1 MVLLVILS
9 PINASEINTNTTT
22 DNSNFQLEMSTED
35 INDEIYTS
43 DYYDGNYEYNDSY
56 YDYNNDPSIDYHV
69 SGIYHGPHK
78 EPALVIKE
86 FNISAG
92 DIDSNNYVTINV
104 KFNGTICSNI
114 FTLERYPVR
123 IQENNKIIGI
133 IEESSVSNTDYPISS
148 DDSSW
153 ATFKPNYAF
162 TTSFKYK
169 LTDNTTELRLILCS
183 FSSNTL
189 VFHGLTKKSLTNL
202 NENSIK
208 IINNNKQYSSN
219 SSWLNDEKSLNKA
232 LELVEENG
240 TIYLNN
246 IDFYINSKIN
256 INKNISIIGNNV
268 IIDALENPEIFE
280 ITSNAKLTNITF
292 KNTSDYILNIKNVNC
307 TLENCIFTQTNGK
320 IINNR
325 GNLKII
331 NSKFNDIDGIKTFN
345 KMKMNNNTYT
355 LIYNQNTIELKNT
368 TFTNIKLPR
377 YIELDNEIVNSS
389 YLFYNLKN
397 STLKVENS
405 TFNNVST
412 KIIYNDGSINLKN
425 TNITNTNIE
434 LPILKTTSLNKKLRN
449 NELISS
455 YIKTWDPNTLT
466 GLIDNIGK
474 LNISNCN
481 IENITWVGKKG
492 IGTPLSSLNNIIFY
506 TYDPYEAY
514 GVHGVLATSFLTE
527 AGAINNKGT
536 LFIEESSFKGLSTTS
551 AGAIYN
557 SGNATLN
564 KINTNNIKINEIGG
578 AIVNKGEM
586 SINSSYFN
594 NTSLS
599 VSYTHN
605 IYGGVIYNSGKLN
618 IENTIINKSSASRAK
633 GGSIYNK
640 GELNISKSS
649 ISNSYSDEGGAISN
663 EGTLN
668 INSTLFEKCSSSYGI
683 INNKIDGNAIIYNSS
698 FIDSSIGLGGSY
710 PRSYFGII
718 ANEGN
723 MLFERN
729 ILDFKNYVADSGSGT
744 YGIHNNG
751 KIKIT
756 HNLFINTNTTT
767 KTDRWGVETRNIII
781 FIINEGGETDINYN
795 YFDTNKDP
803 YNNFSTAN
811 VGHYFVFDIEE
822 EYLPL
827 QIGEKANITT
837 TLKLDNGKY
846 YEHYELLPNITVE
859 YTITRNNEKQTIY
872 APMING
878 KATIEFNK
886 TNTKGS
892 YNITARLG
900 YCIQEITADIGKNY
914 SQMDV
919 KAEEITYPENATFH
933 MTVTGNLTHQ
943 PTGKITLIIDGKKY
957 TTNINDT
964 KAEITIPG
972 LIPKTYDI
980 IIRYEGDEDY
990 FKSFYH
996 HNYTV
1001 HKQPTKMNI
1010 TINEINYG
1018 EIGILKVTLSP
1029 EKVSTRA
1036 YLYIT
1041 DENNQTT
1048 RKTAYVINGTEIKLK
1063 NYAAGQYN
1071 LTLETWEN
1079 RYYESSN
1086 ATAIF
1091 KVNKYPTNLTINAT
1105 NINAGENEILTIIL
1119 NPKGEVAGEATLTIN
1134 NHTEIIY
1141 LKNGENTVTI
1151 TNVTGGTYTVTVTF
1165 PGDKKYGPSNATTTF
1180 TAQKIQTKT
1189 TAKIENN
1196 TLHINV
1202 EPNTTGTVILYIN
1215 DDKYE
1220 INLTDSKIKLPI
1232 NFTKAENNIFIYY
1245 PGNRYYNY
1253 STYNLTYEYEEL
1265 LNLTG
1270 YDETFY
1276 NTENATYY
1284 VTLTDEEGYG
1294 IANRTIIITIN
1305 KKTTKHITEH
1315 DGSITIKL
1323 DPTVG
1328 EYDITAQYKNKT
1340 TKNKITILEDAFI
1353 YGNDTQAYTNV
1364 DFKYQIELKDHNGKA
1379 IPNAEISFNINGKT
1393 YKTKTDNKG
1402 LATLNLKLK
1411 EGNYNITTQYKTAKN
1426 VNNIYVGDILLKGN
1440 DLTIY
1445 NTETGIYKLSL
1456 IDKNGKGVAN
1466 QTITITLN
1474 NKKYTRTTDKNGQ
1487 TTLSIKLNTGK
1498 YPITA
1503 QFNDQKITNTITVL
1517 EDAFLSVNNTKAYEN
1532 VDFTHIAKLT
1542 DHNGKGIA
1550 DAEITFKINDKT
1562 YTNKTNKEGLAILT
1576 LNLKEGNYTITST
1589 YKNITKTSKIIIID
1603 DSHLVGNDV
1612 KAYSGT
1618 DFKYKVKLT
1627 DHNNNP
1633 IANAEITFKLEDK
1646 TFSRKTNSN
1655 GQIELTFNLETGT
1668 YTITANY
1675 KKLTIK
1681 NNFEIIEDYI
1691 LSGNDVKAYSETD
1704 FPYNVK
1710 LTDHNGKA
1718 IKNAEIIFTVNGKT
1732 YTNKTDVNGK
1742 AIINLNL
1749 KTGTY
1754 TITARYR
1761 NTTTTNTLTIIED
1774 YILSGND
1781 IKAYE
1786 DDNFQYKVNLTDHN
1800 GKAIKN
1806 AEITFKVGEKTYSSK
1821 TNSQGQATITLNL
1834 NEGNYTIIA
1843 TYKNTTTTNELEII
1857 ENHIL
1862 TGQNVKAYENTDFT
1876 YTITLKRT
1884 DGVPL
1889 TNKEITFIINN
1900 RRYTDMT
1907 NSEGKA
1913 SKTLNLPEGNYTITA
1928 IYKNTRITNN
1938 LTIIED
1944 YNLNANN
1951 IRAYANENFQYKV
1964 NLTDHNKNPI
1974 KNAEITFEING
1985 QTYKNKTD
1993 KQGQAI
1999 LNLNLK
2005 EGNYTITA
2013 SYRNTKITN
2022 NLEIIETYTL
2032 KGINAKSYEDFD
2044 FEYIVTL
2051 KNHKE
2056 KTIENAEITF
2066 EINGQTYKNK
2076 TDKQGQAILNLNLK
2090 EGNYTITA
2098 KYKNTITT
2106 NKLNIIKY
2114 DLEKIESSDLI
2125 MYYKDGSKFTIRLTE
2140 NNTALTNKTVQF
2152 IINGNTYKR
2161 TTNDEGYASIAIN
2174 LNSGIHNIT
2183 TRYNN
2188 ISTTNTITIKST
2200 IEGNDLTK
2208 IYKNDTQYYATF
2220 YNSKGEPL
2228 KNTKVIFNI
2237 NGVMYE
2243 RNTNENG
2250 QAKMNINLAAGTYII
2265 TATNP
2270 VNGEQHSNTITV
2282 FSKIQENKDL
2292 TKYYK
2297 NASQYIVKVI
2307 DSKGNPAKA
2316 GQKVTFNINGVFYER
2331 YTNETGHVKMNIN
2344 LPPGEYIITAE
2355 YEGCKVSNKIT
2366 VLPILKATDV
2376 TMKYRDGTQFKAT
2389 LVDEQGKPY
2398 ANQQVTFNINGVFYT
2413 RTTNENGIAKLNIN
2427 LIPGKYIITS
2437 SYNGLNIA
2445 NTIKIES

>member
-1 MVLLVILS
+1 MKLKNLLIFLIILTVLINISCIYATENNTEILGE
-9 PINASEINTNTTT
+9 NNEINIYVDANTG
-22 DNSNFQLEMSTED
+22 E
-35 INDEIYTS
+35 
-43 DYYDGNYEYNDSY
+43 
-56 YDYNNDPSIDYHV
+56 
-69 SGIYHGPHK
+69 
-78 EPALVIKE
+78 
-86 FNISAG
+86 
-92 DIDSNNYVTINV
+92 DSNTGESWQTPV
-104 KFNGTICSNI
+104 KSIGKAIDLT
-114 FTLERYPVR
+114 
-123 IQENNKIIGI
+123 ENNKTTNIYLGNGTYKGEKNVELKIENKNTVNIIGSNNTI
-133 IEESSVSNTDYPISS
+133 IHGENLKQI
-148 DDSSW
+148 
-153 ATFKPNYAF
+153 
-162 TTSFKYK
+162 
-169 LTDNTTELRLILCS
+169 LILS
-183 FSSNTL
+183 
-189 VFHGLTKKSLTNL
+189 
-202 NENSIK
+202 
-208 IINNNKQYSSN
+208 
-219 SSWLNDEKSLNKA
+219 
-232 LELVEENG
+232 
-240 TIYLNN
+240 
-246 IDFYINSKIN
+246 
-256 INKNISIIGNNV
+256 
-268 IIDALENPEIFE
+268 
-280 ITSNAKLTNITF
+280 
-292 KNTSDYILNIKNVNC
+292 NIKNITLKNIQFVNATSKNINYGVAITVQNNTNVLIDSC
-307 TLENCIFTQTNGK
+307 QFRDNTKSSIYNEGTLTITNTNFLNNKDRSSAWENNILGGAIYNT
-320 IINNR
+320 
-325 GNLKII
+325 GNLAII
-331 NSKFNDIDGIKTFN
+331 NSTFKEN
-345 KMKMNNNTYT
+345 YAGSGGA
-355 LIYNQNTIELKNT
+355 IYNAGNL
-368 TFTNIKLPR
+368 
-377 YIELDNEIVNSS
+377 IVNSS
-389 YLFYNLKN
+389 TFRYNKATNHGGSMIVDSIKN
-397 STLKVENS
+397 RK
-405 TFNNVST
+405 
-412 KIIYNDGSINLKN
+412 DGGRGGDICNFGN
-425 TNITNTNIE
+425 AIITNT
-434 LPILKTTSLNKKLRN
+434 T
-449 NELISS
+449 
-455 YIKTWDPNTLT
+455 
-466 GLIDNIGK
+466 
-474 LNISNCN
+474 
-481 IENITWVGKKG
+481 
-492 IGTPLSSLNNIIFY
+492 
-506 TYDPYEAY
+506 
-514 GVHGVLATSFLTE
+514 
-527 AGAINNKGT
+527 
-536 LFIEESSFKGLSTTS
+536 FKETQLVDFGP
-551 AGAIYN
+551 
-557 SGNATLN
+557 
-564 KINTNNIKINEIGG
+564 
-578 AIVNKGEM
+578 
-586 SINSSYFN
+586 
-594 NTSLS
+594 
-599 VSYTHN
+599 
-605 IYGGVIYNSGKLN
+605 
-618 IENTIINKSSASRAK
+618 R
-633 GGSIYNK
+633 GGSIYNNGTMLLK
-640 GELNISKSS
+640 HVE
-649 ISNSYSDEGGAISN
+649 ISNIAMISDDPLGRHSA
-663 EGTLN
+663 GT
-668 INSTLFEKCSSSYGI
+668 
-683 INNKIDGNAIIYNSS
+683 A
-698 FIDSSIGLGGSY
+698 
-710 PRSYFGII
+710 I
-718 ANEGN
+718 ANIAN
-723 MLFERN
+723 LT
-729 ILDFKNYVADSGSGT
+729 LKDSL
-744 YGIHNNG
+744 I
-751 KIKIT
+751 
-756 HNLFINTNTTT
+756 
-767 KTDRWGVETRNIII
+767 
-781 FIINEGGETDINYN
+781 
-795 YFDTNKDP
+795 
-803 YNNFSTAN
+803 
-811 VGHYFVFDIEE
+811 
-822 EYLPL
+822 
-827 QIGEKANITT
+827 ANITT
-837 TLKLDNGKY
+837 YLTYQGRIQGAIQNEGLFTATGTLFVNNKPYRVYGHQLYYDIGTGNIYNTGEGILNITSCAFFNANQNILETVVQDVAIIAGSAICLENNSWSGEDPLTNNHIYGTLNVTKYWLLSLEPDYSMLEIGKKTSITQTLKLMYEKHAVDYGQLPDLYVTFNVNGK
-846 YEHYELLPNITVE
+846 NITKKLVD
-859 YTITRNNEKQTIY
+859 
-872 APMING
+872 G
-878 KATIEFNK
+878 KASVEFNQSDV
-886 TNTKGS
+886 KGS
-892 YNITARLG
+892 YVVTSTMFNIVK
-900 YCIQEITADIGKNY
+900 TADIDVGKEY
-914 SQMDV
+914 SDMKV
-919 KAEEITYPENATFH
+919 KAEEIYYGDDAKFY
-933 MTVTGNLTHQ
+933 MTVTGKYTHQ
-943 PTGKITLIIDGKKY
+943 PKGNITLIIDGNKH
-957 TTNINDT
+957 TTRISDT
-964 KAEITIPG
+964 KASITVPG
-972 LIPKTYDI
+972 LIPKTYDL

-990 FKSFYH
+990 FKSIFH

-1001 HKQPTKMNI
+1001 HKKPTYMNI
-1010 TINEINYG
+1010 TIPEINYG
-1018 EIGILKVTLSP
+1018 ETGVITVSLTP
-1029 EKVSTRA
+1029 ENVATQA
-1036 YLYIT
+1036 FMYIT
-1041 DENNQTT
+1041 DENNKTT
-1048 RKTAYVINGTEIKLK
+1048 KKTVPVKNGAEIKLK
-1063 NYAAGQYN
+1063 NYAGGEYN
-1071 LTLETWEN
+1071 VTIELWDN
-1079 RYYESSN
+1079 PKFASSS
-1086 ATAIF
+1086 ASAIF
-1091 KVNKYPTNLTINAT
+1091 KVNKFATNLTMNST
-1105 NINAGENEILTIIL
+1105 DINAGEIEILNITL
-1119 NPKGEVAGEATLTIN
+1119 TPKGEVAGEAILQIN
-1134 NHTEIIY
+1134 NHTQMIF
-1141 LKNGENTVTI
+1141 LKNGLNTIRLENL
-1151 TNVTGGTYTVTVTF
+1151 TGGNYNISVTF
-1165 PGDKKYGPSNATTTF
+1165 PGDKKYASSTATCTF
-1180 TAQKIQTKT
+1180 TVKMLETNI
-1189 TAKIENN
+1189 TAKLKNN
-1196 TLHINV
+1196 
-1202 EPNTTGTVILYIN
+1202 ILYIN
-1215 DDKYE
+1215 TTPNSTGKVFIYINDDIYE
-1220 INLTDSKIKLPI
+1220 VNLTNSAATFPV
-1232 NFTKAENNIFIYY
+1232 NFKKAENYIFIYY
-1245 PGNRYYNY
+1245 PGDGYYDY
-1253 STYNLTYEYEEL
+1253 ATCNLTYEYEKL

-1270 YDETFY
+1270 YDKTFY

-1284 VTLTDEEGYG
+1284 VALTDEEGYG

-1305 KKTTKHITEH
+1305 KKTSKHITGH
-1315 DGSITIKL
+1315 DGSITLKL
-1323 DPTVG
+1323 DPIVG

-1426 VNNIYVGDILLKGN
+1426 INNIYVGDILLKGN

-1562 YTNKTNKEGLAILT
+1562 YTNKTNSQGLAVLT

-1589 YKNITKTSKIIIID
+1589 YKNITKTSKIIIVD

-1742 AIINLNL
+1742 TMINLNL

-1806 AEITFKVGEKTYSSK
+1806 VEITFKIGEKTYSSK

-1834 NEGNYTIIA
+1834 KEGNYTIIA

-1951 IRAYANENFQYKV
+1951 IRAFADDNFQYKV
-1964 NLTDHNKNPI
+1964 NLTDHNRKAI

-1985 QTYKNKTD
+1985 QIYKNKTD
-1993 KQGQAI
+1993 KEGQAI

-2005 EGNYTITA
+2005 KGNYIITA

-2022 NLEIIETYTL
+2022 NLEIIETYIL
-2032 KGINAKSYEDFD
+2032 KGINVKSYENFD

-2056 KTIENAEITF
+2056 KIIENAEITF
-2066 EINGQTYKNK
+2066 EINGETYKNK
-2076 TDKQGQAILNLNLK
+2076 TDKQGQATITLNLK
-2090 EGNYTITA
+2090 EGNYTIIA
-2098 KYKNTITT
+2098 KYENTTTT

-2114 DLEKIESSDLI
+2114 DLEKIESSDMV

-2140 NNTALTNKTVQF
+2140 NSTALKNKTVQF
-2152 IINGNTYKR
+2152 TINGNTYKR
-2161 TTNDEGYASIAIN
+2161 ITNDEGYASIAIN

-2188 ISTTNTITIKST
+2188 ISATNSITIKST

-2208 IYKNDTQYYATF
+2208 IYKNNTQYYATF
-2220 YNSKGEPL
+2220 YNSKGKL
-2228 KNTKVIFNI
+2228 LQNMKIRFNI

-2243 RNTNENG
+2243 RKTNEKG
-2250 QAKMNINLAAGTYII
+2250 QAKMNINLVAGTYII

-2270 VNGEQHSNTITV
+2270 ENGEQHSNTITV
-2282 FSKIQENKDL
+2282 LSKIQENKDL
-2292 TKYYK
+2292 IKYYK
-2297 NASQYIVKVI
+2297 NDSQYIVKII

-2331 YTNETGHVKMNIN
+2331 YADETGHVKMNIN
-2344 LPPGEYIITAE
+2344 LAPGEYIITAE
-2355 YEGCKVSNKIT
+2355 YEGCKVSNKIK
-2366 VLPILKATDV
+2366 VLPILKASDLTK
-2376 TMKYRDGTQFKAT
+2376 KYGTKTPFEAT
-2389 LVDEQGKPY
+2389 LIDGKGK
-2398 ANQQVTFNINGVFYT
+2398 ALKNTAITFNINGVFYT

-2427 LIPGKYIITS
+2427 LMPGEYIITS
-2437 SYNGLNIA
+2437 TYNGANIA
-2445 NTIKIES
+2445 NKVKIQA